1 MPLEAQTVYNWDDR
15 LMAEGARSP
24 FPGTLIILGDKL
36 KHLFYILKRMWL
48 YYRVEAQTQGW
59 EDFSR
64 LRWGNLATLPERLAG
79 THSHFSAAGEA
90 NNSYPLLS
98 AQ

>member
-36 KHLFYILKRMWL
+36 KHLFNIY
-48 YYRVEAQTQGW
+48 
-59 EDFSR
+59 
-64 LRWGNLATLPERLAG
+64 
-79 THSHFSAAGEA
+79 
-90 NNSYPLLS
+90 
-98 AQ
+98 